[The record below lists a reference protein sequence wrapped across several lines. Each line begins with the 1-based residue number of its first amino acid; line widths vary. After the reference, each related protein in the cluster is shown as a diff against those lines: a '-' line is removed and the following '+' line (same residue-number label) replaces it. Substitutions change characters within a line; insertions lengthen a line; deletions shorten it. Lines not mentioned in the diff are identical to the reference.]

1 MNTAIDASANFTD
14 TGLFDTHTAVWEWG
28 DGNTTAG
35 IVTETNG
42 SGNVTGSYTY
52 TEAGVYTVRLTVTD
66 NHGYWGESV
75 FRYVVVYDPGA
86 GFVTS
91 GGWIDSPEGAYA
103 ADLSLTG
110 KANFGFVSRYKKGA
124 TAPTGETEFRFRAA
138 DLDFHSTSYQ
148 WLVIAGARAKYK
160 GTGTIN
166 GQGNYGFMLSAI
178 DADLTQSTDVDMFRI
193 KIWDED
199 DNDALVYD
207 NQMDAPEDADPTTAI
222 GGGSIVIYK

>member
-1 MNTAIDASANFTD
+1 M
-14 TGLFDTHTAVWEWG
+14 
-28 DGNTTAG
+28 
-35 IVTETNG
+35 
-42 SGNVTGSYTY
+42 
-52 TEAGVYTVRLTVTD
+52 
-66 NHGYWGESV
+66 
-75 FRYVVVYDPGA
+75 
-86 GFVTS
+86 
-91 GGWIDSPEGAYA
+91 
-103 ADLSLTG
+103 LTG

-138 DLDFHSTSYQ
+138 ALDFHSTSYQ

-166 GQGNYGFMLSAI
+166 GQGNYGFIFSAI

-199 DNDALVYD
+199 DNDAIVYD
-207 NQMDAPEDADPTTAI
+207 NQMDAPEDADATTAI